1 MKKTFIF
8 FLGLLIAAG
17 TFSGCNK
24 DSDEKV
30 NQLRVGETTVAIDTL
45 GLYYNGTT
53 TNGHL
58 YLVDICSPTI
68 IVDENGYFMNQ
79 GSFIE
84 FALVTSSEDGIATG
98 EYEFEDTN
106 NYSTSEFSFNSSSCY
121 DLDWVKS
128 GSNTYTYL
136 ASGTLS
142 IKRNLSNYEFSF
154 DGKDSEGKTVTAY
167 FKGVGTFYDFTKK
180 KSTVTSGKF

>member
-30 NQLRVGETTVAIDTL
+30 NQLRIGETTVAIDTL
-45 GLYYNGTT
+45 GLYYNGPVE
-53 TNGHL
+53 NG
-58 YLVDICSPTI
+58 YLFYVDICSPTI
-68 IVDENGYFMNQ
+68 IIDESGYFMNQ

-98 EYEFEDTN
+98 EYEFEDADD
-106 NYSTSEFSFNSSSCY
+106 YSTAAFSFNAHSCY
-121 DLDWVKS
+121 DLNWVK
-128 GSNTYTYL
+128 GESNTYTYL
-136 ASGTLS
+136 TSGTLS

-167 FKGVGTFYDFTKK
+167 FKGVGTFYDFATK
-180 KSTVTSGKF
+180 KSTSTSGKF